1 MTAISVARECG
12 LVDQSAE
19 IYIPRFLKG
28 ASTDPDS
35 ELCWESVIQEGK
47 ELSIDTLQV
56 KKQNKNKRSEITID

>member
-1 MTAISVARECG
+1 LTAISVARECG